1 MNPQIIY
8 FSATWCEP
16 CKTLGPIMQ
25 RVGLRYNVT
34 KIDIDHNNDLI
45 SRFGIRSIPTV
56 LLLENNQE
64 IRRFTGVR
72 SENEIINWINNG

>member
-1 MNPQIIY
+1 MNQQIVY

-25 RVGLRYNVT
+25 RVGLNYNVT
-34 KIDIDHNNDLI
+34 KIDVDHNNDLI
-45 SRFGIRSIPTV
+45 TRFGIRSIPTV
-56 LLLENNQE
+56 LILENNKE
-64 IRRFTGVR
+64 IRRFTGVK